1 MLDQRARSLL
11 KTLVE
16 RYIADGQPVGS
27 RALSRYS
34 GLELSPAT
42 IRNAMADLEELG
54 FIASPHTSAGRI
66 PTPRGYRLFVDTLMT
81 VRPLDESAR
90 QEMKEH
96 LLPDQPQRLISAA
109 AQLLS
114 ELSQFAGVVMAPKR
128 KTTFRHIEFLNLSDK
143 RVLLILV
150 TPDGDVQNRILFT
163 ASPYTQSQLIE
174 AANFIN
180 QHYAGVEFDLIRGR
194 IREELKELREDIMR
208 LTQAAMEAGG
218 QALAE
223 TNDSYVLSGEKN
235 LLGVSDLS
243 SNMERLRRLFEM
255 FEHKTG
261 LMQLLETSSHAEGVQ
276 IFIGGESKLVPLD
289 EMSVVTAPYEVDGRI
304 VGTLGVIG
312 PTRMAYERVIPIVD
326 ITARLLSNALSGHN
340 E

>member
-1 MLDQRARSLL
+1 M
-11 KTLVE
+11 
-16 RYIADGQPVGS
+16 
-27 RALSRYS
+27 
-34 GLELSPAT
+34 
-42 IRNAMADLEELG
+42 
-54 FIASPHTSAGRI
+54 
-66 PTPRGYRLFVDTLMT
+66 
-81 VRPLDESAR
+81 
-90 QEMKEH
+90 
-96 LLPDQPQRLISAA
+96 
-109 AQLLS
+109 
-114 ELSQFAGVVMAPKR
+114 
-128 KTTFRHIEFLNLSDK
+128 
-143 RVLLILV
+143 
-150 TPDGDVQNRILFT
+150 
-163 ASPYTQSQLIE
+163 
-174 AANFIN
+174 
-180 QHYAGVEFDLIRGR
+180 EFDLIRGR

-223 TNDSYVLSGEKN
+223 SNDSYVLSGEKN

-326 ITARLLSNALSGHN
+326 ITARLLSNALSGQN